1 MATNNDDDEGQNVQ
15 GAKLADRLLHIGKD
29 CAAHLKEPFRSA
41 DHGTILYDG
50 WGLPR
55 PSK

>member
-15 GAKLADRLLHIGKD
+15 GAKPADRLLHIGKD